1 MQGRW
6 KEWEIERNAY
16 RDIIASNRREIKKWS
31 ASPEK
36 WKKYHP
42 DEDTPTLLTDSL
54 LEKMVGLV
62 NVIMFTEK
70 RVEEGLAWS
79 KFVKDCIEE
88 HITFLNK
95 KSFHDF
101 WSLEKFMQ
109 EHGVTNMALVDRMYE
124 LWLMESLY
132 NFESY
137 IFYLERYR
145 EQNKRFYLKRMTPLS
160 TVLHDLEDLANRKI
174 KFLGISL
181 PSRTGKS
188 TLCIFFLTWIG
199 LKRPDSHSA
208 MCGHSGVLAD
218 GFYDELLNIITSSEY
233 TFGEMYKFWHNTTEM
248 LEDKSAE
255 YKKINLGRPDRFS
268 TFTCRGI
275 DGTWTG
281 DIDISLDGILYVDD
295 LVRDRVHALSPTRM
309 EGTWN
314 DYLNKVV
321 DRKSGEA
328 DENFDGS
335 CELMV
340 GTLWNVFDPL
350 YRMETLHKDDPL
362 YVFRKIPALNE
373 DDETNFLYQYT
384 TDYLHDMR
392 ETLGAAD
399 WSAKWMQAPYI
410 REGLLYQ
417 PNEMMYFNGEVPDC
431 DKTIVLLD
439 PAVGGGDYLSMV
451 VLKVVGKFYY
461 VIDWLYSKETK
472 GKTIP
477 RIAEKIIFHKAS
489 EFNFEKNGIGR
500 AFDGEVT
507 EELHKRGYFMCKST
521 PFNAPEGMKKEEK
534 IIGASDWVKM
544 YVYFI
549 ADDVKN
555 ATYTR
560 SQDYTKA
567 MGDVFMHSTEGKN
580 KTDDAVDTLAQI
592 NEMHQARSNGT
603 IDIILNPFR

>member
-1 MQGRW
+1 MARYKDW
-6 KEWEIERNAY
+6 EVYLHNYDLMYKKEGMTDQLADGYVKLVNMIMFEEKKIDTALELSARVKGYIE
-16 RDIIASNRREIKKWS
+16 DTIKKQTGGDFW
-31 ASPEK
+31 A
-36 WKKYHP
+36 
-42 DEDTPTLLTDSL
+42 
-54 LEKMVGLV
+54 LEKYCQE
-62 NVIMFTEK
+62 NQ
-70 RVEEGLAWS
+70 
-79 KFVKDCIEE
+79 C
-88 HITFLNK
+88 
-95 KSFHDF
+95 SFQ
-101 WSLEKFMQ
+101 LI
-109 EHGVTNMALVDRMYE
+109 DRMYE

-132 NFESY
+132 NLESY
-137 IFYLERYR
+137 IFYLERFR
-145 EQNKRFYLKRMTPLS
+145 DQKKRFYLKRMIPLQ
-160 TVLHDLEDLANRKI
+160 TVLHDLEDLASRKI
-174 KFLGISL
+174 QFLGISL
-181 PSRTGKS
+181 PSRVGKS

-218 GFYDELLNIITSSEY
+218 GFYGELLNIITSSDY
-233 TFGEMYKFWHNTTEM
+233 TYGEIYRFWHRTNEL

-255 YKKINLGRPDRFS
+255 YKKINLGKPDRFS

-281 DIDISLDGILYVDD
+281 DIDISVDGILYVDD
-295 LVRDRVHALSPTRM
+295 LVRDRQHALSPTRM
-309 EGTWN
+309 ENTWH

-321 DRKSGEA
+321 DRKSGEPV
-328 DENFDGS
+328 DGSEFDGS

-340 GTLWNVFDPL
+340 GTLWNVYDPL

-362 YVFRKIPALNE
+362 FVFRKIPALDEN
-373 DDETNFLYQYT
+373 DETNFPYQYT
-384 TDYLHDMR
+384 TGYLLDMR
-392 ETLGAAD
+392 ETLTPAD
-399 WSAKWMQAPYI
+399 WVAKWMQAPYI

-431 DKTIVLLD
+431 DKTIALLD

-451 VLKVVGKFYY
+451 VLKVKGKYYY

-477 RIAEKIIFHKAS
+477 RIADKIIFHKVS
-489 EFNFEKNGIGR
+489 ELNFEKNGIGR

-507 EELHKRGYFMCKST
+507 EELHKRSYFMCKST
-521 PFNAPEGMKKEEK
+521 PFTAPEGMKKEEK

-567 MGDVFMHSTEGKN
+567 MGDVFMHTTEGKN

-592 NEMHQARSNGT
+592 NELHQARSNGT
-603 IDIILNPFR
+603 VDIILNPFR